1 MIHEKEGVYMATIQ
15 EVAKYARVSV
25 GSVSR
30 YLNGHKLRP
39 DNIKKIETAIEVLG
53 YKENF
58 FAKGLKS
65 NQTRSIG
72 LLMNNMQNNFSASL
86 VAKIDD
92 VLEQQGYTILLSNY
106 RDDPNRIEQK
116 IAFFE
121 SRAVD
126 GLIIVGAEQSW
137 PQLECLKNYDIPI
150 ISIITPLDSPKTD
163 SIIVDNRASTKKVIS
178 KMLSLSHEKI
188 GVIAAPQTDYVAR
201 ERFLGILDA
210 YESHNKRLL
219 ETDIYYGD
227 YSKTSGKRAM
237 EYLLSEGITAVFV
250 CNYNMSLGALQTIHE
265 NKLVIGK
272 DISFASYDYFDASD
286 IFHPKLTVIKQPIE
300 EIGMLAAERLLEKIK
315 NNNQLEGKVF
325 TLTNEILWRDSIVK
339 KLS

>member
-116 IAFFE
+116 IAFLNH
-121 SRAVD
+121 A
-126 GLIIVGAEQSW
+126 
-137 PQLECLKNYDIPI
+137 
-150 ISIITPLDSPKTD
+150 
-163 SIIVDNRASTKKVIS
+163 
-178 KMLSLSHEKI
+178 
-188 GVIAAPQTDYVAR
+188 
-201 ERFLGILDA
+201 
-210 YESHNKRLL
+210 LL
-219 ETDIYYGD
+219 M
-227 YSKTSGKRAM
+227 A
-237 EYLLSEGITAVFV
+237 
-250 CNYNMSLGALQTIHE
+250 
-265 NKLVIGK
+265 
-272 DISFASYDYFDASD
+272 
-286 IFHPKLTVIKQPIE
+286 
-300 EIGMLAAERLLEKIK
+300 
-315 NNNQLEGKVF
+315 
-325 TLTNEILWRDSIVK
+325 
-339 KLS
+339 